1 MGKESEL
8 HDILSKAN
16 IQVSRK
22 ELGELYRDYNNFSG
36 PLNERIQKII
46 DDPKPFIKFIEN
58 KKILT
63 DKKYIERNIESIVR
77 NDKKISSK
85 IRLNNRNGGT
95 ETLSI

>member
-58 KKILT
+58 KKTLT

-85 IRLNNRNGGT
+85 IRFNKNGDQS
-95 ETLSI
+95 LSV